1 MQRPT
6 NAGSKPALFGSQGE
20 LLSLLISV
28 EPKLLEELLEALA
41 QLEFPVNPQLRH
53 QPPQVTVEFP
63 AYSSRLEEVRDALRS
78 HGFDPASLETSRVL
92 AVTASS

>member
-6 NAGSKPALFGSQGE
+6 DAGSKAALFGSQGE

-41 QLEFPVNPQLRH
+41 HLDFPVNPQLHH
-53 QPPQVTVEFP
+53 QPPKVTVEFP
-63 AYSSRLEEVRDALRS
+63 AYSSRVDEVRDALRS
-78 HGFDPASLETSRVL
+78 HGFNPASLESSRVL
-92 AVTASS
+92 SLSAGS